1 MTRSALISAALI
13 AATLSPLAARAD
25 VRAPVFEVGAVVVQP
40 PRIERIQDRLVPL
53 PQVIAQLRGRG
64 GEYVSA
70 NVSDQGGRTVYLIR
84 MRHAGGRFVDYV
96 VDAHT
101 GQILS
106 QQGG

>member
-13 AATLSPLAARAD
+13 AAAALPMAGQAGAAEAG
-25 VRAPVFEVGAVVVQP
+25 VRAPVLALQP
-40 PRIERIQDRLVPL
+40 PRIERIQDRLIPL

>member
-1 MTRSALISAALI
+1 MTRFALISAALI
-13 AATLSPLAARAD
+13 AATALPLAARAD
-25 VRAPVFEVGAVVVQP
+25 VRAPVLALQP
-40 PRIERIQDRLVPL
+40 PRIERIQDRLIPL